1 MKTTLYFFTALML
14 LALTGCTDE
23 DEPRPE
29 TPFVVESLYY
39 YFDMNSETD
48 DMTEYDVEI
57 SPFVY
62 ENKTD
67 QAVNIAI
74 DPYPDE
80 LTTVSWTSDDPQA
93 FGWEG
98 SSDLYLYRPTM
109 SYLSLVNDI
118 NEKMKI
124 PYRQGEYTYESSLVE
139 EEELTVAPHS
149 RLVLQGSVSHR
160 HIQATYLLTI
170 RREFPKEMRT
180 IRGTLIYDGP
190 TQRNFII
197 TETPLP

>member
-23 DEPRPE
+23 DEPRLE
-29 TPFVVESLYY
+29 TPFVVESLHYY
-39 YFDMNSETD
+39 VDMESETD
-48 DMTEYDVEI
+48 GMTEYDVEI

-67 QAVNIAI
+67 QAVNVAI

-170 RREFPKEMRT
+170 RREFPEEMRT
-180 IRGTLIYDGP
+180 IRGTVIYDRP
-190 TQRNFII
+190 IQRNFIL

>member
-1 MKTTLYFFTALML
+1 ML

-29 TPFVVESLYY
+29 TPFVVESLHYY
-39 YFDMNSETD
+39 SDINSGTD
-48 DMTEYDVEI
+48 GMTEYDVEI

-170 RREFPKEMRT
+170 RRKFPEEMRT
-180 IRGTLIYDGP
+180 IRGTVIYDRP
-190 TQRNFII
+190 IQRNFIL

>member
-1 MKTTLYFFTALML
+1 
-14 LALTGCTDE
+14 
-23 DEPRPE
+23 
-29 TPFVVESLYY
+29 
-39 YFDMNSETD
+39 MNSETD

-139 EEELTVAPHS
+139 EEELTIAPHS
-149 RLVLQGSVSHR
+149 RLVLQGSVTHR

-170 RREFPKEMRT
+170 RREFPEEMRT

-190 TQRNFII
+190 IQRNFIL

>member
-1 MKTTLYFFTALML
+1 
-14 LALTGCTDE
+14 
-23 DEPRPE
+23 
-29 TPFVVESLYY
+29 
-39 YFDMNSETD
+39 
-48 DMTEYDVEI
+48 
-57 SPFVY
+57 
-62 ENKTD
+62 
-67 QAVNIAI
+67 
-74 DPYPDE
+74 
-80 LTTVSWTSDDPQA
+80 
-93 FGWEG
+93 
-98 SSDLYLYRPTM
+98 M
-109 SYLSLVNDI
+109 SYLSLVNDT

-170 RREFPKEMRT
+170 RREFPEEMRT

>member
-23 DEPRPE
+23 DEPRLE
-29 TPFVVESLYY
+29 TPFVVESLHYY
-39 YFDMNSETD
+39 SDINSETD
-48 DMTEYDVEI
+48 GITEYDVEI

-80 LTTVSWTSDDPQA
+80 LITVSWTSDDPQA

-109 SYLSLVNDI
+109 YFSSLVNDI

-124 PYRQGEYTYESSLVE
+124 PYRQGEYTYESNLVE
-139 EEELTVAPHS
+139 EEKLTVAPRS
-149 RLVLQGSVSHR
+149 RLVLQGSVTHR

-170 RREFPKEMRT
+170 RREFPEEMRT
-180 IRGTLIYDGP
+180 IRGTVIYDRP
-190 TQRNFII
+190 IQRNFII